1 MIAVAVGVV
10 LFVVVV
16 GAAWARF
23 SASRAERRSLDTYER
38 TLDLLGDVAKRSD
51 ASADV
56 HPPAAAD
63 LARPHVRPA
72 LGHAFP
78 GPAASAVRMVPPP
91 RVRLVPPVLPG
102 HPAAPLPVFGDADLA
117 GEPDPTFVSLP
128 DVGDLV
134 APDFAVADGADP
146 KVVDDPLTQII
157 EVVRADEPVTGDVV
171 PAGDDTVPLGDTVAV
186 PVVAPLGNPEPV
198 AAPAPLE
205 PVAESE
211 PGVGAGESADEA
223 HEDEALVFDFDDTT
237 EREDVI
243 VRPGRMAMARIQ
255 RARATRA
262 ARSREARVARPS
274 EARVARPSEERFARP
289 SEERVA
295 RPGDDRTV
303 RRAATGAAAAVVLGA
318 IVVGG
323 VELASHKSP
332 TPVVQSSGPST
343 TVPTSGRAPAAG
355 HPKARS
361 TPATTP
367 TTFRPTSTSS
377 TLVTYQAPAGSYT
390 VSFTATAGECW
401 LGAQQQANS
410 SAYLQMWTLTPGQTA
425 TYKASG
431 PLVVKIGAPKYVTI
445 KVNGKPVVLPPGN
458 VQAYDISFTTGAGTS
473 V

>member
-1 MIAVAVGVV
+1 VIAVAVGVV

-102 HPAAPLPVFGDADLA
+102 HPGAPLPVFGDADLA

-134 APDFAVADGADP
+134 APDFADAADA

-157 EVVRADEPVTGDVV
+157 EVVRADEPATGDVV
-171 PAGDDTVPLGDTVAV
+171 RAGDDPVPLGDTVAV
-186 PVVAPLGNPEPV
+186 PVVAPLAKPEPV

-205 PVAESE
+205 PIAESE
-211 PGVGAGESADEA
+211 PGVRVGEPDDEA
-223 HEDEALVFDFDDTT
+223 HEDEALVFDFDDTS

-243 VRPGRMAMARIQ
+243 VRPGRIAMARVQ
-255 RARATRA
+255 RARAGRA
-262 ARSREARVARPS
+262 ARSQEARVARS
-274 EARVARPSEERFARP
+274 EERVGRSAEERVARPS
-289 SEERVA
+289 ERVA
-295 RPGDDRTV
+295 RPGDERTV
-303 RRAATGAAAAVVLGA
+303 RRAATGAAAAVVVGA